1 MNEVKVKKIGRDKLP
16 WFYRLVLKIPGADFL
31 VSSSSGVFWAIV
43 VPVFL
48 VLEFFLSI
56 FLILIFPFPV
66 NVLLTAIISIVVF
79 MIFIKVSLERF
90 MNWWDSIVGESGLE
104 WDVEK
109 RTREYVALLEK
120 RKEKKE

>member
-1 MNEVKVKKIGRDKLP
+1 MSEAKVKKIGRDKLP
-16 WFYRLVLKIPGADFL
+16 WFYRLILKIPGADFL

-66 NVLLTAIISIVVF
+66 NVLLTAIIPIVVF

-90 MNWWDSIVGESGLE
+90 MNWWDSIVGESSLE

-109 RTREYVALLEK
+109 RTREYVAFLEK
-120 RKEKKE
+120 RKEKKA